1 MGGWSCPYQ
10 TKDMQCQRVKI
21 ECDPGM
27 KGCVLRGK
35 VVSPR
40 MIRLLIPL
48 KNPPNPE
55 KPKENPQS
63 NRTLFPP
70 M

>member
-21 ECDPGM
+21 DCKPGM

-35 VVSPR
+35 VVFAQDDPPLDPPKKSSKPR
-40 MIRLLIPL
+40 KTKR
-48 KNPPNPE
+48 
-55 KPKENPQS
+55 KPSK
-63 NRTLFPP
+63 
-70 M
+70 